1 MNSNFN
7 FEKRIRKSPD
17 SRGKTK
23 SSNDRGKNPKLIE
36 RRVTRKHRLRQ
47 KGVA

>member
-1 MNSNFN
+1 MNSIFI

-17 SRGKTK
+17 SRGKTT
-23 SSNDRGKNPKLIE
+23 NDRGKNPKLIE
-36 RRVTRKHRLRQ
+36 RRVTRKLKLRQ

>member
-1 MNSNFN
+1 MNSNWN

-17 SRGKTK
+17 SREKTT
-23 SSNDRGKNPKLIE
+23 NNRAKNPKLIE
-36 RRVTRKHRLRQ
+36 RRVTRKLRLRQ